1 MHFFKRKNKT
11 PENDEIIESQDE
23 RDLEKIIHQTDTVH
37 AEINQSSDDI
47 IHESEELERQRP
59 SSTKLI
65 AQYMKDIENFEKDRV
80 LYVKKQNKIAWR
92 VAGGACLLAVL
103 TLGAM
108 ASMLPLKTIAPY
120 VIRVDN
126 VTGAV
131 DIVNPMADH
140 TETYED
146 KLNKFWV
153 QQFIYARESYDWSSV
168 GINVERVKMLSDTK
182 VFNQFSNFFYSEK
195 APINVFQDNYSIRV
209 NILGTTFIET
219 DNKVF
224 AQTRY
229 TKTVIDNNG
238 KPVNSYPVTNWQAT
252 STFNYNK
259 EIIRKA
265 EEDINPLGFQITSYT
280 STEQ

>member
-1 MHFFKRKNKT
+1 MRFFKRKNKT
-11 PENDEIIESQDE
+11 PENDEITESQDE
-23 RDLEKIIHQTDTVH
+23 RDLEKLIHETDSVH
-37 AEINQSSDDI
+37 IEVNQSSDDI
-47 IHESEELERQRP
+47 IHASEKLEQQRP

-92 VAGGACLLAVL
+92 IAGGACFITVLA
-103 TLGAM
+103 LGAM

-140 TETYED
+140 QSSYDE

-153 QQFIYARESYDWSSV
+153 QQFIYARESYDWANV
-168 GINVERVKMLSDTK
+168 GINVERVKMLSNTT
-182 VFNQFSNFFYSEK
+182 VFDQFIHFFYSEK
-195 APINVFQDNYSIRV
+195 APINVFQDNYSIKV
-209 NILGTTFIET
+209 NILGTNFIET

-238 KPVNSYPVTNWQAT
+238 KPVDSYPVTNWQAT
-252 STFNYNK
+252 STFNYDK

-280 STEQ
+280 ATEQ